1 MRRGALVAILA
12 IGVGVALAPAAFRMF
27 SRAPLGGQMI
37 EEFRPFMRPER
48 LDAFEGHLTR
58 IGSAVEALRRQDA
71 GLDHPMVA
79 ELDRRWQD
87 IDTDMTGMLDT
98 IRDNLDNFAAIDALP
113 DFPLFPWFF
122 VIPGLA
128 IAGLAWAALR
138 ARTPGGELPPWA
150 RWSLVGM
157 GAGLVAAPAV
167 FMMFTRAPLGAAMID
182 EFRPLMR
189 PERITAVQGYFLT
202 IGGAEGAL
210 RTGVLAEVE
219 DPDAPLPEV
228 HALIEA
234 WPAMAGDMAPM
245 IGAMSDNLDNFAA
258 VAALPPFSLFP
269 WFFVIPGL
277 LVAGLALLPP
287 GPGESGESQP
297 DRTEETGDQSP
308 RRLTT

>member
-1 MRRGALVAILA
+1 MRKGALVAILA
-12 IGVGVALAPAAFRMF
+12 IGLGVTLAPAAFRMF

-37 EEFRPFMRPER
+37 EEFRPFMRAER
-48 LDAFEGHLTR
+48 LDAFEGHLTH
-58 IGSAVEALRRQDA
+58 IGSAVEALRRQGA
-71 GLDHPMVA
+71 GLDHPLVA
-79 ELDRRWQD
+79 GLDRQWQD
-87 IDTDMTGMLDT
+87 IDADMTGMLDT

-122 VIPGLA
+122 VIPGLL
-128 IAGLAWAALR
+128 IAGLAWTALR
-138 ARTPGGELPPWA
+138 KQTPDGELPSWA

-157 GAGLVAAPAV
+157 GVGLVAAPAV

-219 DPDAPLPEV
+219 NPDAPLPEV

-258 VAALPPFSLFP
+258 VAALPPFGLFP

-287 GPGESGESQP
+287 GPGESEPEQS
-297 DRTEETGDQSP
+297 GDEPTNS
-308 RRLTT
+308 RSLTA